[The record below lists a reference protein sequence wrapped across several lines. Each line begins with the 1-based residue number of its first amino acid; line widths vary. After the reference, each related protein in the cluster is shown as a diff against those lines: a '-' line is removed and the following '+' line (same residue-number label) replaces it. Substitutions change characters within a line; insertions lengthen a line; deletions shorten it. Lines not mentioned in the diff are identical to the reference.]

1 MLPLYHLF
9 NSFIALSHLFR
20 ADGFRFT
27 GFSITVSLLLN
38 SLFGNLK
45 YQCPML
51 QLQPAIP
58 LHHPRNI
65 NVIEIQRALWVCPI
79 LTNKNMV
86 FFSYAFVWLR
96 QMAQSTLVSQSAL
109 RVS

>member
-1 MLPLYHLF
+1 MLPSHHLF
-9 NSFIALSHLFR
+9 NSSIVLSHLFR
-20 ADGFRFT
+20 ADAFRFT

-38 SLFGNLK
+38 SLFGNLQ

-65 NVIEIQRALWVCPI
+65 NLIEIQRAVWVCPNLI
-79 LTNKNMV
+79 NKNM
-86 FFSYAFVWLR
+86 FLFSYAFVWLR

-109 RVS
+109 SVN